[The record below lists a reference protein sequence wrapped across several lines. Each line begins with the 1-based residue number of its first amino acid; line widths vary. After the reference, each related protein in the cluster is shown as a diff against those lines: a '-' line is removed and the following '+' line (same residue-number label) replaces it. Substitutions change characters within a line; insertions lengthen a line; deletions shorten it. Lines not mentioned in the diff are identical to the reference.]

1 MPNYIITILVILLS
15 LSIVIWYSFRKMAL
29 SKMEPSH
36 QDIIILDDK
45 NFDTAISKGLTL
57 VDFWAEWCTPCKMMV
72 PVLNELSQ
80 DLKGQ
85 AQVAKLD
92 IEKYPSIS
100 SIYHIRSIPTCILY
114 KDGKEVH
121 RFNGYKP
128 KGVLLKEITNQ
139 LKN

>member
-1 MPNYIITILVILLS
+1 
-15 LSIVIWYSFRKMAL
+15 MAL

-36 QDIIILDDK
+36 QDILILDDK
-45 NFDTAISKGLTL
+45 NFENIIANGITL

-80 DLKGQ
+80 DIKDQ
-85 AQVAKLD
+85 AKVAKLD

-100 SIYHIRSIPTCILY
+100 STYHIRSIPTCILF

-128 KGVLLKEITNQ
+128 KGVLLKEIMTHI
-139 LKN
+139 KN